1 MPTVKVNNPFGQGTE
16 SETVEFPDFYTTSMM
31 EDEVREK
38 YPNKYWGEE
47 TDQETKAHPPGL
59 LTEFSEAFGDSWTQ
73 ASEDLAI
80 GSAILRSDDSEAFSL
95 LEEEYQN
102 WKKSPDDVKDY
113 EILSGGFVGQAF
125 GGVARDV
132 MAGLSVG
139 VAASTF
145 STPVGGLYVG
155 ASTVATL
162 QGMTAKGGSM
172 RNTYIAVRNEM
183 DRNGDVDFDKAYETA
198 RRVSNADAA
207 FAVGEAGLATLVP
220 VARMTPGLGTRAL
233 SQAATK
239 GAAELGFDATIGA
252 TGSVLSD
259 VYAESEGIDRG
270 DILENSLRSALQE
283 MVVGGIPA
291 GLRTY
296 SEYQNIRQE
305 QTDFVN
311 QRLREGEDV
320 LRLPDPTPKARLTHT
335 PWIEHAETPDEV
347 IYPAIRTRKAGD
359 SFDWTQEDLDNN
371 WEFLEA
377 PENRPENPTVR
388 ELQAERIR
396 QATINSPNK
405 KVVIVPVFSEDGQLV
420 GVRKATRAE
429 VDQLKQ
435 EGKNPVVHQD
445 NFENIIID
453 QPGGA
458 GGQVLFSKG
467 GGVFY
472 EMNPDGSLVSLD
484 PVNRSDY
491 MAASGELLPFNEA
504 FVPDVEIDEGNLTWR
519 DVLKYFP
526 EEVLAKPENL
536 EVMTG
541 GLGEIGKILK
551 RELDNNL
558 KRQVALGRP
567 LSSEKTKKPKT
578 KIGTVKGD
586 TFSIDQLDQ
595 KPTATEITS
604 GQLSKE
610 AKEKLLDQPI
620 PNDLDAFVKDRI
632 TSVDPKAP
640 DIKKRRFFAIEGDGK
655 SKIAVNVSKFG
666 HSVEGVADA
675 DKNLASQIGTY
686 ERLIELETV
695 LDNRIKRLERETI
708 KKIND
713 SGATIYTKGGQW
725 TTPATAET
733 NIKKWEV
740 QLADAKKEVKTAKV
754 KGKLNA
760 KIERLKKQI
769 AEWETLLNKA
779 TKKLGSSEYTPLPKT
794 EDAILFEFLSS
805 PTSPNV
811 GPYVWDQIRK
821 ESTTVLNGKE
831 HIKDSGEM
839 DALLKLKSALKGVEL
854 EIGSSQIET
863 IDGLLSD
870 GKITSDQAIEIAN
883 KNAFIQEGQT
893 QSSIDVEKAIK
904 AETPVTKVTNT
915 TKSYNPELPVIDL
928 KHFNELA
935 EGDLGPFVGTKGYQ
949 MSGGL
954 YTKNKDE
961 AIFDKALRKAL
972 DDDIRTVQYRVK
984 QLEKYKWLKAQIYVT
999 NKKGIKDAFP
1009 KLFNEDGIKTGE
1021 DLDNRIKEIEAVLAN
1036 KRIKK
1041 QTLDKL
1047 DNYLLEVTERNNRDI
1062 LNQAANYFD
1071 KYNLRP
1077 KTPTSALDIKT
1088 NFTSLIRDLKTKQE
1102 GIELEG
1108 NHFNKARRA
1117 FREVL
1122 TALRGLGKLE
1132 GTLYANGFVNF
1143 SAIPQLYKALVKL
1156 AIAATS
1162 MGIGT
1167 VKDFANAIR
1176 QPADNAAVKEAFED
1190 AKGAKIRTGPAFSER
1205 VLQGL
1210 LEILKKRQINKA
1222 EQKQAVAMD
1231 GWVKASWDSFLD
1243 RHSLEQY
1250 KEKGEILPPVKMLF
1264 KRTFLNEYID
1274 LPYIMAKIAKG
1285 GEVSSSQ
1292 EVEDILRKLSDS
1304 ENAAYLI
1311 DALETVVAEKGLNI
1325 DKLQDRLK
1333 QELLDNKVDVKK
1345 FTDYLIAKHASERN
1359 DHAAKINPDEFSDV
1373 NNKGGSGMGNIEAEK
1388 ILKEAQRNGTQNI
1401 YERLYKE
1408 YIKPTNDKTLD
1419 IAFESGLIDQE
1430 NYNRLKSFYQFYVP
1444 LRGKEGVDAFMQATG
1459 NGVDIRGDEFKR
1471 ALGRFE
1477 KPTDVIP
1484 YVFQQHNNMLL
1495 RAEKAKVMQALAEFV
1510 AKNPNPDIKL
1520 AEPDYVRRLKNV
1532 KGVPKVKWIRN
1543 PHWTNDTDLVGFKI
1557 EGKQYYLRFKNKALA
1572 HRLRNQGAA
1581 SSGVVLR
1588 QVGKVTKLMSRLNTQ
1603 YNIGFTLPNFIKD
1616 VMFAKINL
1624 QAMGHEKLAT
1634 EIANFWNMPGM
1645 PATLAGK
1652 KQGAIMKALA
1662 ATSRAEQPE
1671 LLGRVFTKLYGDE
1684 KTNTEWDAAYEEMK
1698 QYGGRIQFR
1707 GIYDISDRITELE
1720 KLSHKISAIN
1730 GTKNPSSKK
1739 QAIGKLTKGLIGF
1752 IEDANSAFESASRL
1766 ATYKVA
1772 RENGATP
1779 QQAAYLSRNISINF
1793 TKRGTAGAGLNNLFM
1808 FYNAS
1813 AQGSYQVINNLKNTK
1828 KGKEIAFQIAFTGFT
1843 LEWLNQALSGEDE
1856 NGISYYEQIP
1866 EWKKSSNIIIMNPV
1880 TGKDAL
1886 TIPMPYGYNVL
1897 HYVGAKTAKVAKGGY
1912 LESDQIP
1919 GTQNPAS
1926 AGWDLVEATMA
1937 AFNPIGG
1944 STSVARAMTPDV
1956 ADFVVDLASNTDW
1969 KGDKIMPEASPFEA
1983 YPKPDSQRYWS
1994 TVNPWIKDL
2003 TTSLNSITGGNT
2015 IESGFVDVSP
2025 ETVETILSQF
2035 TGGAGNTIIRLTDL
2049 VRPDT
2054 WKDGVPEGNDWPVVR
2069 RFVAAPNSFY
2079 GLEKYKKVRELSERA
2094 VAVHKMYVQER
2105 RRDLASE
2112 FKSKNEALF
2121 KINPRVKATNSKI
2134 RSINKSMRQVSA
2146 SRALSNEEKAI
2157 KLSKLK
2163 IEKNNAMKTAYSKFI
2178 ELFEAE

>member
-38 YPNKYWGEE
+38 YPNKYWGKE

-132 MAGLSVG
+132 MAGLGVG

-320 LRLPDPTPKARLTHT
+320 LRLPDSTPKARLTHT

-347 IYPAIRTRKAGD
+347 IYPAVRTRKAGD
-359 SFDWTQEDLDNN
+359 NFDWTQEDLDNN

-388 ELQAERIR
+388 ELEAERIR

-405 KVVIVPVFSEDGQLV
+405 KVVIIPVFSEDGQLV

-491 MAASGELLPFNEA
+491 MSASGELLPFNEA

-558 KRQVALGRP
+558 KRQVALGR
-567 LSSEKTKKPKT
+567 E
-578 KIGTVKGD
+578 
-586 TFSIDQLDQ
+586 
-595 KPTATEITS
+595 TEVTS
-604 GQLSKE
+604 GQLSEETK
-610 AKEKLLDQPI
+610 AKLLDQPI

-632 TSVDPKAP
+632 TSTDPKAP
-640 DIKKRRFFAIEGDGK
+640 DIKKQRYFAVEGDGK

-666 HSVEGVADA
+666 HSVERVVDA
-675 DKNLASQIGTY
+675 DKNLASQIGTF
-686 ERLIELETV
+686 ERLVELRTAAN
-695 LDNRIKRLERETI
+695 NRIERLNRETI
-708 KKIND
+708 KRIKD

-725 TTPATAET
+725 TTPAKAEEK
-733 NIKKWEV
+733 IKNWKT
-740 QLADAKKEVKTAKV
+740 QLADANKQLETAKA
-754 KGKLNA
+754 KGPLNA
-760 KIERLKKQI
+760 KIKRLEKQI
-769 AEWETLLNKA
+769 AEWQTLLDQAAK
-779 TKKLGSSEYTPLPKT
+779 TQPTSKLTPLPKA

-805 PTSPNV
+805 PTSPSI
-811 GPYVWDQIRK
+811 GPYAWDIHRDTQTEVI
-821 ESTTVLNGKE
+821 NGKE
-831 HIKDSGEM
+831 YLVDSGEM
-839 DALLKLKSALKGVEL
+839 DVLLKLKSALDGVQFEV
-854 EIGSSQIET
+854 GNSQIET
-863 IDGLLSD
+863 IDNLLSD
-870 GKITSDQAIEIAN
+870 GKITPDQAIEIAN
-883 KNAFIQEGQT
+883 KNAYIQEGQLET
-893 QSSIDVEKAIK
+893 QLNTQEGIA
-904 AETPVTKVTNT
+904 AETAVTKVTNT
-915 TKSYNPELPVIDL
+915 TRSYDGKLPVIDL
-928 KHFNELA
+928 ERFADLA
-935 EGDLGPFVGTKGYQ
+935 KNDLGYYNPDKGYQ
-949 MSGGL
+949 LSGGAF
-954 YTKNKDE
+954 TKNIDE
-961 AIFDKALRKAL
+961 AIFDKALQKAL
-972 DDDIRTVQYRVK
+972 ADDIRTVQYRVK
-984 QLEKYKWLKAQIYVT
+984 QIEKYKWLKAKIYVP
-999 NKKGIKDAFP
+999 NKNNPSFLKGIEDVFP
-1009 KLFNEDGIKTGE
+1009 KLFDDATIETAK
-1021 DLDNRIKEIEAVLAN
+1021 DLDNRINEIIAVLAKKRLKGKTLEALNDYVYEISEANDKQIEN
-1036 KRIKK
+1036 K
-1041 QTLDKL
+1041 
-1047 DNYLLEVTERNNRDI
+1047 
-1062 LNQAANYFD
+1062 AANYF
-1071 KYNLRP
+1071 KERSLKP
-1077 KTPTSALDIKT
+1077 KTSTHTLDIT
-1088 NFTSLIRDLKTKQE
+1088 ASFTSLLQDLKTKEE

-1117 FREVL
+1117 FREAL
-1122 TALRGLGKLE
+1122 DALRNLGKLE

-1231 GWVKASWDSFLD
+1231 GWVKAYWDSFLD

-1250 KEKGEILPPVKMLF
+1250 KEKGKILPPVKTLF
-1264 KRTFLNEYID
+1264 KRTFLNEYVD
-1274 LPYIMAKIAKG
+1274 LSYIMAKIAKG
-1285 GEVSSSQ
+1285 GEVSTTP
-1292 EVEDILRKLSDS
+1292 EIEDILRKIPDS
-1304 ENAAYLI
+1304 QNAAYLI

-1359 DHAAKINPDEFSDV
+1359 AHAAKINPDEFSDV
-1373 NNKGGSGMGNIEAEK
+1373 NNKGGSGMGNIKAEE

-1520 AEPDYVRRLKNV
+1520 AEPDYVRRVKNI

-1581 SSGVVLR
+1581 SSGVFLR
-1588 QVGKVTKLMSRLNTQ
+1588 QIGKFTKLMSRLNTQ
-1603 YNIGFTLPNFIKD
+1603 YNIGFTLPNFVRD

-1634 EIANFWNMPGM
+1634 ELANIWNMPGM
-1645 PATLAGK
+1645 PATIAGK

-1671 LLGRVFTKLYGDE
+1671 LLGRVFTRLYGDE

-1739 QAIGKLTKGLIGF
+1739 QAIGKLTKGLIEF

-1828 KGKEIAFQIAFTGFT
+1828 KGKEIAFQIIFTGFT

-1866 EWKKSSNIIIMNPV
+1866 DWKKSSNIIIMNPV

-1897 HYVGAKTAKVAKGGY
+1897 HYVGHKAAKVAKGGY
-1912 LESDQIP
+1912 LGSDQIP

-1926 AGWDLVEATMA
+1926 AIWDISEATMA

-1956 ADFVVDLASNTDW
+1956 ADFVVDLTSNTDW

-1994 TVNPWIKDL
+1994 TINPWIKDL

-2015 IESGFVDVSP
+2015 IESGYVDVSP

-2069 RFVAAPNSFY
+2069 RFVTAPNSFY

-2163 IEKNNAMKTAYSKFI
+2163 IEKNNAMKTTYSKFI